1 VSFQT
6 IFQIVSYS
14 ETSYYI
20 LLIRI
25 PSLTR
30 LATRQLACHRNENA
44 KKEKKRNKHWNPFE

>member
-25 PSLTR
+25 PSLIR
-30 LATRQLACHRNENA
+30 LATRQLARHRNENA